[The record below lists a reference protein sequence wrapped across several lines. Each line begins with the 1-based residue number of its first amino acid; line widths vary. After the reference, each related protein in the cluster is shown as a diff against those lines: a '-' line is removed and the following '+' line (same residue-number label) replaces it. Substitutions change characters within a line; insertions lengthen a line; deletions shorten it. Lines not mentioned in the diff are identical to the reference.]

1 MALTKC
7 PRCELNY
14 ILDGGSLCTVCR
26 EEVHGKADVEESTAL
41 CSVCGEH
48 NTLPGEDMCKACLS
62 ELRSI
67 EMSPTGSDEEVADV
81 DAEIG
86 DQPLSS
92 LAEMEGVEDIE
103 DKDLDLDDENAEEE
117 LLAELAEAK

>member
-26 EEVHGKADVEESTAL
+26 EEVHGKVDAGESTAL

-48 NTLPGEDMCKACLS
+48 NTLPGEDMCKSCLA

-67 EMSPTGSDEEVADV
+67 EMSPTGSDDDAADV
-81 DAEIG
+81 DTEIG
-86 DQPLSS
+86 DEPLSS
-92 LAEMEGVEDIE
+92 LNEIEDVEDLE
-103 DKDLDLDDENAEEE
+103 DKDLDLDDENTEKE
-117 LLAELAEAK
+117 LLEELAEAK